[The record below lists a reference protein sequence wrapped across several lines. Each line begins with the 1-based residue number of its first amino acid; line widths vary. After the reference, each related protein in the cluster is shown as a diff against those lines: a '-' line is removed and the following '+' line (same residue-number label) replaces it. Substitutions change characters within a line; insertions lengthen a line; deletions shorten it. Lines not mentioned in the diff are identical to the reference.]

1 MVTVV
6 RIKNSKNWCMENKL
20 NVYERLVRKRKT
32 TMLMVEQG

>member
-20 NVYERLVRKRKT
+20 NVYETGKKEEDHHVD
-32 TMLMVEQG
+32 G